1 MTMNK
6 YGALVKQAREN
17 LRVTTDRRYTAS
29 ASLSIENFSE
39 AYTDFSVWARELDN
53 VNKHISVDPSHIK
66 KAEAAYDEIAQHLVD
81 NLKWPR
87 DAIQIHPQGSARTQ
101 TLINSPDA
109 SKFDID
115 AVCSV
120 DISRI
125 ESYDP
130 MHFFNEV
137 GRALA
142 EWDPEAK
149 KRCWRIEF
157 PNTRFYIEFTPS
169 VPLGTVPAKLTEA
182 ARLKPTNAY
191 KDTALAV
198 VNRPTKSWNTSNPEG
213 FANWVN
219 EQSGKPLL
227 VALSLEFAE
236 ALAKDANIAP
246 VPLQEVPLSDTL
258 RVAIRLFKRHRDM
271 AVRRG
276 ELESDFKPIS
286 VIIVTLLTQCYQG
299 MADNNERYNHPIELL
314 VDMAK
319 LFPHMIEQIDGKYW
333 VSNPT
338 VEGENFAERWNDV
351 RDGEKRKKAFDSW
364 CNLLVTNLGD
374 ILKEHDEKAIQ
385 KRVREVFGCPSDT
398 KSDSSGSSSGS
409 VGLAPKAPSRSI
421 APPASAGLA

>member
-1 MTMNK
+1 MTMTK
-6 YGALVKQAREN
+6 YGALVQKARAN
-17 LRVTTDRRYTAS
+17 LRTNDARFTES
-29 ASLSIENFSE
+29 ANLSIENFSE
-39 AYTDFSVWARELDN
+39 ADSAFSVWARELDK
-53 VNKHISVDPSHIK
+53 VNRHITVDSSHIK
-66 KAEAAYDEIAQHLVD
+66 VAEAAYEDIAQHLVEK
-81 NLKWPR
+81 LKWPR
-87 DAIQIHPQGSARTQ
+87 DAINILPQGSARTQ

-130 MHFFNEV
+130 MRFFDEV

-142 EWDPEAK
+142 EWNPVAK

-169 VPLGTVPAKLTEA
+169 VPLGTVPAKLTEVA
-182 ARLKPTNAY
+182 QLKPTSAY

-198 VNRPTKSWNTSNPEG
+198 VNTPTRSWKTSNPEG

-219 EQSGKPLL
+219 EQSGKLLL

-246 VPLQEVPLSDTL
+246 VPQQDVPLSDTL

-276 ELESDFKPIS
+276 FLEGEFKPIS

-299 MADNNERYNHPIELL
+299 MADNNERYGHPIKLL

-319 LFPHMIEQIDGKYW
+319 LFPHMIEQIDGKYC
-333 VSNPT
+333 VLNPT
-338 VEGENFAERWNDV
+338 VEGENFAERWNDGQ
-351 RDGEKRKKAFDSW
+351 DGIKRKMAFDAW
-364 CNLLVTNLGD
+364 CKLLATDLSG
-374 ILKEHDEKAIQ
+374 ILKERDEQAIQ
-385 KRVREVFGCPSDT
+385 KRVREVFGCPGDT
-398 KSDSSGSSSGS
+398 KSDSPGSSSGS
-409 VGLAPKAPSRSI
+409 VGLAPKAPSRAI